1 MNKKI
6 TICKNCVMDTTDSKI
21 VFDQHGVCDHCNNYY
36 NNILPKWKKIENNKI
51 ELTDHINK
59 IKNNGKNSDYD
70 CLIGISG
77 GVDSSYLTYL
87 AKEIFKL
94 RPLIF
99 HVDGGWNSQQ
109 AVNNIEN
116 LVKKLDLDLYTE
128 VINWSEM
135 KDLQL
140 AFFKAQVPT
149 LDTPQDHAFFSSMYN
164 FAVKNNIKYILTGAN
179 YSTECIREPL
189 EWNYHTSD
197 LSQLKDIHS
206 KFGKLSLS
214 TFPTSDI
221 LTYKVYYRIFK
232 GIRVFS
238 PLNYVNFN
246 KEKAIKI
253 LQKKFDWQKYEHKH
267 YESRFTKF
275 YEGYWLCEKFGF
287 DKRKAHFSS
296 LILTN
301 QMTREEAL
309 KKLSKPAFNKNTI
322 KDEFSYIASKL
333 DITSEELH
341 AIMNG
346 ENRSYKN
353 YKNKSLVLSV
363 GTYLSRMF
371 GLYRGIIR

>member
-1 MNKKI
+1 MNSNI

-21 VFDQHGVCDHCNNYY
+21 VFDQNGVCDHCNNYY
-36 NNILPKWKKIENNKI
+36 QNILPKWKKIENNEI
-51 ELTDHINK
+51 ELSKNINK
-59 IKNNGKNSDYD
+59 IKNHGKNSEYD

-87 AKEIFKL
+87 AKEVFKL

-116 LVKKLDLDLYTE
+116 LVNKLDLDLYTE

-197 LSQLKDIHS
+197 LSQLKDIQN
-206 KFGKLSLS
+206 KFGTLPLSK
-214 TFPTSDI
+214 FPTSDI
-221 LTYKVYYRIFK
+221 LTYKIYYRIFK

-238 PLNYVNFN
+238 PLNYVEFN
-246 KEKAIKI
+246 KEKAIEK
-253 LQKKFDWQKYEHKH
+253 LEKKFNWQKYKHKH

-275 YEGYWLCEKFGF
+275 YEGYWLYEKFGF

-301 QMTREEAL
+301 QMTREKAL
-309 KKLSKPAFNKNTI
+309 NELLRPAYDKNTI

-333 DITSEELH
+333 DITPEDLKN
-341 AIMNG
+341 IMNG
-346 ENRSYKN
+346 ENKSFKD
-353 YKNKSLVLSV
+353 YKNKFLVISL
-363 GTYLSRMF
+363 GTYLSRLL
-371 GLYRGIIR
+371 GLYNGIIR

>member
-1 MNKKI
+1 MNSNI

-21 VFDQHGVCDHCNNYY
+21 VFDQNGVCDHCNNYY
-36 NNILPKWKKIENNKI
+36 QNILPKWKKIENNEI
-51 ELTDHINK
+51 ELSKNINK
-59 IKNNGKNSDYD
+59 IKNHGKNSEYD

-87 AKEIFKL
+87 AKEVFKL

-116 LVKKLDLDLYTE
+116 LVNKLDLDLYTE

-197 LSQLKDIHS
+197 LSQLKDIQN
-206 KFGKLSLS
+206 KFGTLPLSK
-214 TFPTSDI
+214 FPTSDI
-221 LTYKVYYRIFK
+221 LTYKIYYRIFK

-238 PLNYVNFN
+238 PLNYVEFN
-246 KEKAIKI
+246 KEKAIEK
-253 LQKKFDWQKYEHKH
+253 LEKKFNWQKYKHKH

-275 YEGYWLCEKFGF
+275 YEGYWLYEKFGF

-301 QMTREEAL
+301 QMTREKAL
-309 KKLSKPAFNKNTI
+309 NELSRPAYDKNTI

-333 DITSEELH
+333 DITPEDLKN
-341 AIMNG
+341 IMNG
-346 ENRSYKN
+346 ENKSFKD
-353 YKNKSLVLSV
+353 YKNKFLVISL
-363 GTYLSRMF
+363 GTYLSRLL
-371 GLYRGIIR
+371 GLYNGIIR

>member
-1 MNKKI
+1 M
-6 TICKNCVMDTTDSKI
+6 
-21 VFDQHGVCDHCNNYY
+21 
-36 NNILPKWKKIENNKI
+36 
-51 ELTDHINK
+51 
-59 IKNNGKNSDYD
+59 
-70 CLIGISG
+70 
-77 GVDSSYLTYL
+77 
-87 AKEIFKL
+87 
-94 RPLIF
+94 
-99 HVDGGWNSQQ
+99 
-109 AVNNIEN
+109 VN
-116 LVKKLDLDLYTE
+116 KLDLDLYTE

-164 FAVKNNIKYILTGAN
+164 FAVKNKIKYILTGAN

-197 LSQLKDIHS
+197 LSQLKDIHRR
-206 KFGKLSLS
+206 FGKIPLSK
-214 TFPTSDI
+214 FPTSDI

-238 PLNYVNFN
+238 PLNYVEFN
-246 KEKAIKI
+246 KEKAIEK
-253 LQKKFDWQKYEHKH
+253 LEKKFDWQKYEHKH

-301 QMTREEAL
+301 QMTRDEAL
-309 KKLSKPAFNKNTI
+309 KKLSKPAYDKNTI

-333 DITSEELH
+333 DITFDELQK
-341 AIMNG
+341 IMNG
-346 ENRSYKN
+346 EKRSYKN
-353 YKNKSLVLSV
+353 YKNKSFVLSV